1 MRIFAGMTIE
11 ARARGALPAVFA
23 GNLRPSYGLEMMEHS
38 ASSLSRLLAG
48 KLESAARSKGGKRH
62 VAKDR
67 ILPAESRRVRR
78 TRARGHRQG
87 HAHAFS
93 QIPGFMAERGE
104 AIRIRVRDGCPRER
118 GAQPVVRAHAPR
130 SRLA

>member
-1 MRIFAGMTIE
+1 
-11 ARARGALPAVFA
+11 
-23 GNLRPSYGLEMMEHS
+23 MMEHS

-67 ILPAESRRVRR
+67 ILPAEGGRVRR

-87 HAHAFS
+87 YPRAFS
-93 QIPGFMAERGE
+93 QIPGFMAERRE
-104 AIRIRVRDGCPRER
+104 AVRIRVRGGCRRER
-118 GAQPVVRAHAPR
+118 GAPPVIHAHAPR